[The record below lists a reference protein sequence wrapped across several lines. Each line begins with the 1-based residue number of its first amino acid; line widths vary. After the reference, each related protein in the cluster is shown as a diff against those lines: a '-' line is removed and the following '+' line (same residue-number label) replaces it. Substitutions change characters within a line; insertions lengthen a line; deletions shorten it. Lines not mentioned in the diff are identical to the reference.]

1 MEPMRA
7 LTDDLFRGEI
17 ARAREMSPE
26 EKMRLAGELFDDV
39 CERMRDG
46 IRFQHPD
53 ADEARVEELLEE
65 RLQLARRLG
74 AA

>member
-1 MEPMRA
+1 MRA
-7 LTDDLFRGEI
+7 LTDDLFRGEVS
-17 ARAREMSPE
+17 RAREMSPE
-26 EKMRLAGELFDDV
+26 EKMRLGGELFDDV

-65 RLQLARRLG
+65 RLRLARRLG